1 MRKRGTLNAV
11 LVNIILWGAVAF
23 FLFPT
28 VWTYSIAFKPPSE
41 YYRSP
46 PRLLP
51 ENPSIYHFLEAFV
64 PEAIPQVF
72 DEAAAYWVEEA
83 AGRTNPVTPALVNSI
98 IVTLA
103 SAAIA
108 LIIGMPAAYAL
119 SRYRFR
125 GGKNMATWLLSTRMV
140 PPVVTVIP
148 LFFILSSLKL
158 IDTRLG
164 LTILY
169 IMINI
174 PIVVWFLKGVFDEVP
189 REIEESALVDGCTG
203 ISAFVRIV
211 LPLAIGGIVATAMF
225 CVFLTWNEFL
235 FALIMTRKETVTLPV
250 ALSTFRL
257 DRGMLWGMMSASI
270 VVATLPMIAVI
281 FVLQKRIVRGM
292 LSGSS
297 R

>member
-1 MRKRGTLNAV
+1 MRRRGTLNAV
-11 LVNIILWGAVAF
+11 LVNIVLWGAVAF

-28 VWTYSIAFKPPSE
+28 VWTYSTAFKPPSE

-72 DEAAAYWVEEA
+72 DQAAAYWVEEA

-98 IVTLA
+98 VVTLF

-108 LIIGMPAAYAL
+108 LVIGMPAAYAL

-158 IDTRLG
+158 IDTRTG
-164 LTILY
+164 LIILY
-169 IMINI
+169 IMINL

-189 REIEESALVDGCTG
+189 REIEESALVDGCTRL
-203 ISAFVRIV
+203 SAFVRIV

-292 LSGSS
+292 LAGSS